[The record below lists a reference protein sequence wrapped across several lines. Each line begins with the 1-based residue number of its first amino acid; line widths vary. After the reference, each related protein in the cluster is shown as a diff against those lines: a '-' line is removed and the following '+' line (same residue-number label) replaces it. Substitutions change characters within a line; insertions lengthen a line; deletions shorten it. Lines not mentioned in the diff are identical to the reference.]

1 MGLMSI
7 IKLGYTMLIVA
18 FLLMIWASLSGAL
31 ELHVDTG
38 HPPCLF
44 QALCTCS
51 KPAGDLGIVTCN
63 YVPILKV
70 PSAVNNSK
78 VFTLQLTGNRIKD
91 LEPQFFQATGLY
103 RLAINE
109 NPLESIHEEA
119 FYGLDNTLWELELK
133 QDRLAAVP
141 SRALRYL
148 QKLRLLD
155 LSGNEIT
162 DISGDNWRG
171 LENTLHTLIL
181 SDNSISTIP
190 LDAFSGLPMLDT
202 LDLRGNHLSVI
213 DSGVFRDGMHRLNKL
228 LLGNNQLTLI
238 PYEELS
244 PLRQLRYLDLSK
256 NLIKQVPPAH
266 ELNGITLSL
275 DTLRLDNNI
284 IRILLPGSFKYFN
297 VLNTTSLDGNP
308 IYTIREDAFR
318 NAKIR
323 SLSLRDCGVT
333 ELSPASFAG
342 LENTLQNLDLSEN
355 NLTMISKFMLNKLDS
370 LRFLNLRENKV
381 DTNLLSTGNPSDFSV
396 TSVNNFQYKLFYLDI
411 SGSSPIEMSLQDIRR
426 MRSLRYLAVSKL
438 IRRSIS
444 SEDFIEYGLELE
456 DLKIFGSTITKIEAS
471 AFQHVRTIKTLDL
484 SENEIDFIDPFA
496 FAELHSLTTL
506 KIANG
511 LADSVK
517 ILPFEPLKA
526 LNELQHL
533 DLSNNK
539 LKNVPDTSFHFLY
552 NVRTLNLQDNLIEQ
566 FSKGTLQGDIHR
578 QLQGIYLSFNKMT
591 KIVQHTF
598 VDLRELQE
606 IQIEDNLIDTIERR
620 AFMSVDN
627 LKVIRLQGNRLRDI
641 SEEAFQNLP
650 ALKELDISFNRLE
663 MFKFSIFDQVGSA
676 TALKVNASFN
686 QIVSLTD
693 SNARFGFGSSNFY
706 PPPKPQ
712 SLISV
717 DDQENTDKG
726 KLPHGQAVTASPYRL
741 FLSVNIRVL
750 DFSHNNI
757 SYIAPYY
764 FRHADLTLSELHLS
778 HNQIKNITR
787 EVFGSML
794 MLQYLDLSHNQIF
807 HMEYDCFKKVKNLQM
822 DICGLGLGLIINGY
836 LRILNLSH
844 NHLTELPVEVFH
856 DMQMLT
862 SVDLSHNRIR
872 NLADNLILSANL
884 ERLDLSNNDLS
895 RMPTNALSPGAASNL
910 VELDLSSNTVPAVA
924 IPDLVQRFRNSE
936 AGEFWPEENDY
947 NDDYMYHTA
956 RRDQSRVFHHKKQYP
971 QNIFYKS
978 LAWLDL
984 SNNHLVRIESGAF
997 GALPKLRWLDLSN
1010 NLPFNGDRSGNIF
1023 KGLERKLSYLGLKN
1037 VSLQA
1042 IPSLPLPKL
1051 KTLDLSYNNL
1061 HSIPT
1066 DTTANLT
1073 RLRALDLSYND
1084 LTKVP
1089 VATHSL
1095 SDLRWLSLSGN
1106 PITALMNTSL
1116 YGLSPRLEYLDV
1128 TRLRL
1133 SILEYGV
1140 FSKMYGLRT
1149 LKISVNGNVR
1159 DFSIPKM
1166 TSQNAALENLFL
1178 SVENSQIDLGN
1189 EMKGELPCKLDNITL
1204 TGRELK
1210 FISQNLLNGA
1220 CSREMRLT
1228 IFNTSI
1234 EDISSEVFWR
1244 HGRIKNLSLDL
1255 RNNQLKRLPNPAR
1268 KEWPGVP
1275 NDLFLDD
1282 ILVASN
1288 PLVCDCGIGWIQA
1301 WDRKRRQYLCDNPSS
1316 CDALDDL
1323 RLATCP
1329 SYQNRTLSD
1338 VISKELDCS
1347 WSKGYSIVSNIMTVL
1362 GVVVAFFVI

>member
-1 MGLMSI
+1 MGLMTF
-7 IKLGYTMLIVA
+7 IKLGYTMLVVA
-18 FLLMIWASLSGAL
+18 IMLMIWASLSGAL

-38 HPPCLF
+38 HPACLF

-63 YVPILKV
+63 HVPILRV
-70 PSAVNNSK
+70 PAAVNSSK
-78 VFTLQLTGNRIKD
+78 VFTLQLTGNRIRE

-119 FYGLDNTLWELELK
+119 FYGLDNTLWELELR
-133 QDRLAAVP
+133 QDRLATVP

-171 LENTLHTLIL
+171 LENTLQTLIL
-181 SDNSISTIP
+181 ADNSIASLP

-202 LDLRGNHLSVI
+202 LDLQGNHLSVI
-213 DSGVFRDGMHRLNKL
+213 DSGVFRDGMNRLNKL

-266 ELNGITLSL
+266 ELNGVTLSL
-275 DTLRLDNNI
+275 DTLKLDYNI
-284 IRILLPGSFKYFN
+284 IKVLMPGSFKYFN
-297 VLNTTSLDGNP
+297 VLNTTCLDGNP

-323 SLSLRDCGVT
+323 SLSLRDCSIS

-342 LENTLQNLDLSEN
+342 LENSLQNLDLSEN
-355 NLTMISKFMLNKLDS
+355 NITMISKFMLNKLDS
-370 LRFLNLRENKV
+370 LRFLNLRENKI
-381 DTNLLSTGNPSDFSV
+381 DSNLLATGNPSDFSV

-444 SEDFIEYGLELE
+444 SEDFLEYGLELE

-484 SENEIDFIDPFA
+484 SENRIDFIDPFA

-506 KIANG
+506 KMANG
-511 LADSVK
+511 LSDSVK

-526 LNELQHL
+526 LIELQNL

-552 NVRTLNLQDNLIEQ
+552 KMRILNLQDNIIEH
-566 FSKGTLQGDIHR
+566 FSKGTLQGDIHK
-578 QLQGIYLSFNKMT
+578 QLLGVYLSFNKMT

-606 IQIEDNLIDTIERR
+606 ILMEDNLIETIERR
-620 AFMSVDN
+620 AFMSLDN
-627 LKVIRLQGNRLRDI
+627 VKIIKLQGNRLNDI

-663 MFKFSIFDQVGSA
+663 TFKFSIFDQVGSA
-676 TALKVNASFN
+676 TALKVNASYN
-686 QIVSLTD
+686 QIISLTD
-693 SNARFGFGSSNFY
+693 SNAPSFFSSNFY
-706 PPPKPQ
+706 PPPKAQ
-712 SLISV
+712 SLISLDEQGLGTV
-717 DDQENTDKG
+717 
-726 KLPHGQAVTASPYRL
+726 
-741 FLSVNIRVL
+741 SVNIRVL

-778 HNQIKNITR
+778 HNQIRNITR

-822 DICGLGLGLIINGY
+822 MDLCGRQLGLMIYGF
-836 LRILNLSH
+836 LRILDLSH
-844 NHLTELPVEVFH
+844 NHLIELPVEVFH

-872 NLADNLILSANL
+872 NLADNLILSAAL

-895 RMPTNALSPGAASNL
+895 RMPTNALSPGAAANL

-924 IPDLVQRFRNSE
+924 IPDLVQRFRSGE
-936 AGEFWPEENDY
+936 GGEFWPEDSDY
-947 NDDYMYHTA
+947 SDEYMYHTA
-956 RRDQSRVFHHKKQYP
+956 RRDHTRVFHHKKQYP

-984 SNNHLVRIESGAF
+984 SNNHLVRIENGAF
-997 GALPKLRWLDLSN
+997 GALPRLRWLDLSN
-1010 NLPFNGDRSGNIF
+1010 NLPFNNGERGGNIF
-1023 KGLERKLSYLGLKN
+1023 KGLERRLSYLGLKN
-1037 VSLQA
+1037 VSLQTL
-1042 IPSLPLPKL
+1042 PSLPLPKL
-1051 KTLDLSYNNL
+1051 RTLDLSYNNL
-1061 HSIPT
+1061 PSIPT
-1066 DTTANLT
+1066 DITANLT
-1073 RLRALDLSYND
+1073 RLRAFDLSFND

-1128 TRLRL
+1128 TKLRL

-1149 LKISVNGNVR
+1149 LKISVNGMVR
-1159 DFSIPKM
+1159 DFNIPKM
-1166 TSQNAALENLFL
+1166 TSQNAALENLYL
-1178 SVENSQIDLGN
+1178 SVESSQVDLGN
-1189 EMKGELPCKLDNITL
+1189 EMAGDLPCKLNNITL
-1204 TGRELK
+1204 TGRDLK
-1210 FISQNLLNGA
+1210 FISQNLLSGV
-1220 CSREMRLT
+1220 CSEELKLT

-1234 EDISSEVFWR
+1234 EDISFEVFYK
-1244 HGRIKNLSLDL
+1244 HGNIKNLSLDL
-1255 RNNQLKRLPNPAR
+1255 RNNNLKRVPNPAR

-1275 NDLFLDD
+1275 NNLFLED
-1282 ILVASN
+1282 ILVAGN

-1301 WDRKRRQYLCDNPSS
+1301 WARKRRQYLCAAPAA
-1316 CDALDDL
+1316 CAARDDV

-1338 VISKELDCS
+1338 IISKELDCS
-1347 WSKGYSIVSNIMTVL
+1347 WSRGYFTVSNVLTVFAL
-1362 GVVVAFFVI
+1362 VLTSFLI

>member
-1 MGLMSI
+1 MSI

-712 SLISV
+712 SLGTV
-717 DDQENTDKG
+717 
-726 KLPHGQAVTASPYRL
+726 
-741 FLSVNIRVL
+741 SVNIRVL

-807 HMEYDCFKKVKNLQM
+807 HMEYDCFKKVKNLQ
-822 DICGLGLGLIINGY
+822 
-836 LRILNLSH
+836 ILNLSH

-924 IPDLVQRFRNSE
+924 IPDLVQRFR
-936 AGEFWPEENDY
+936 
-947 NDDYMYHTA
+947 
-956 RRDQSRVFHHKKQYP
+956 
-971 QNIFYKS
+971 S

-1037 VSLQA
+1037 VSLQV

-1210 FISQNLLNGA
+1210 FLSQNLLNGA

-1316 CDALDDL
+1316 CDALDDV

-1338 VISKELDCS
+1338 IISKELDCS